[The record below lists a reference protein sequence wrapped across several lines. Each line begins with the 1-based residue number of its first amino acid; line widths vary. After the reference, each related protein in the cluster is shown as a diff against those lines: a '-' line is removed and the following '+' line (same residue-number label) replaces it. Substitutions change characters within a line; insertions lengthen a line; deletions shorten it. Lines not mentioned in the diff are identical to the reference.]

1 MNDEFPKDIDCPVC
15 PKKINYTREN
25 FNSDLSRYISIVKE
39 SDRVN
44 KEEYNRRLQI
54 CAACKYESNGL
65 CTQCGCFTEI
75 RCILKTSRCAAPT
88 ALW

>member
-1 MNDEFPKDIDCPVC
+1 MDKNHAEGKICPVC
-15 PKKINYTREN
+15 PKKKDYSRES
-25 FNSDLSRYISIVKE
+25 FNSDLSRYISVVKE
-39 SDRVN
+39 
-44 KEEYNRRLQI
+44 KERADESEYNRRLKI

-75 RCILKTSRCAAPT
+75 RCILKTAKCAAPK